1 MSIVTFDTELP
12 IHASPCERPLLQAM
26 VRYLVHNSGQY
37 SVSVWDGEE
46 YSIKKSTNGDDI
58 LNAMSHTGE
67 DHLEIYDRDSGKD
80 LGWFW
85 LIYSNG
91 SEHEPMVVISDY
103 SANEYCENVY
113 RKLDEAFGG
122 YEL

>member
-67 DHLEIYDRDSGKD
+67 DHLEIYDRDSGRD
-80 LGWFW
+80 MGWFW
-85 LIYSNG
+85 LIYNNG
-91 SEHEPMVVISDY
+91 SEDDPMVVISDY
-103 SANEYCENVY
+103 SVTPTCEFIYGLLN
-113 RKLDEAFGG
+113 RDFGG
-122 YEL
+122 VEI